1 MTAGCVSS
9 QKMSAAI
16 DPAAQEL
23 QDDLREIGQRINHH
37 EDNIKYFKG
46 LENKLEE
53 SIVSMKA
60 ALEEYD
66 KASVSATVNAD
77 VMSEQGTIGE
87 ILKNDKSAAALL
99 CLMKNQAKAL
109 AFEHSLTKDVLG
121 IVATLGKVDD
131 ANLSRL
137 LAEWLGLEKML
148 AVVCKTHEGVNA
160 LEAYNEDGLV
170 DKSLGLHGFAANIG
184 RPLSGRF
191 LVICLE
197 DIRPYTGEF
206 IADDPQRRLALQ
218 EPKLPNGETPPGFLG
233 FAVNMITIDNTC
245 LYHVLNNGHGLRES
259 VFYNLF
265 SNLQV
270 YRSREEMLE
279 ALDYVGNGAISLDGG
294 MIRQHGV
301 LSLGQNLANTGVK
314 FPNGSGNLSNHESY
328 FEIERKM
335 KETQWK
341 KDQALSDMQREQM
354 LLDHAKLNHEMKKK
368 EILQFLSQSS
378 LHSPQSPKDNGS
390 DSDMVLN

>member
-1 MTAGCVSS
+1 MVGPFSC
-9 QKMSAAI
+9 I
-16 DPAAQEL
+16 
-23 QDDLREIGQRINHH
+23 ICG
-37 EDNIKYFKG
+37 
-46 LENKLEE
+46 
-53 SIVSMKA
+53 
-60 ALEEYD
+60 
-66 KASVSATVNAD
+66 
-77 VMSEQGTIGE
+77 
-87 ILKNDKSAAALL
+87 
-99 CLMKNQAKAL
+99 
-109 AFEHSLTKDVLG
+109 
-121 IVATLGKVDD
+121 
-131 ANLSRL
+131 RL

-160 LEAYNEDGLV
+160 LEAYTEDGLV

-206 IADDPQRRLALQ
+206 VANDPQRRLALQ

-233 FAVNMITIDNTC
+233 FAVNMITIDNTS

-259 VFYNLF
+259 LFYNLF

-294 MIRQHGV
+294 MIRQPGV
-301 LSLGQNLANTGVK
+301 LSLGQNLAKIGVK
-314 FPNGSGNLSNHESY
+314 FPNGSGNLSNRESY

-335 KETQWK
+335 KETQWQ

-368 EILQFLSQSS
+368 EILQSLSQSS